1 MVFNALQWPLK
12 KTHQVVWDSLLDYGR
27 LEWQWTLMD
36 LDIAPDVAYKDVR
49 EVSDNVWC
57 AKDLIVTYSN
67 IVVTW
72 KARPMMGIIV
82 EVPLFSLFHL
92 R

>member
-1 MVFNALQWPLK
+1 MK
-12 KTHQVVWDSLLDYGR
+12 KTHQVVWDSLLDNGR
-27 LEWQWTLMD
+27 LEWQWTLRD
-36 LDIAPDVAYKDVR
+36 LDIAPNVAYEDVL

-57 AKDLIVTYSN
+57 AQDLIVTYSN

-72 KARPMMGIIV
+72 KVRPMMGIIV
-82 EVPLFSLFHL
+82 EVPLFSLFRL